1 MSRVTESDTVSSS
14 PKNTYTL
21 NPTKVEMTFRELAT
35 LMAAPW
41 DDSEIELFYQEQQL
55 NQGAQLPANETEDE

>member
-1 MSRVTESDTVSSS
+1 VDTY
-14 PKNTYTL
+14 NL
-21 NPTKVEMTFRELAT
+21 NSTKVEMTFRELAT

-55 NQGAQLPANETEDE
+55 NQSPMLPAEELPLDDNDGL